1 MLILAYQ
8 FNPLDSEDLYMWEDV
23 SFPTLLG
30 AELMKPD
37 AQYIARFVVQP
48 QVVHDFA
55 QVPGN
60 SVELHRYHYW
70 DDDSFTEASRERQPA
85 QVIGTGAGRTINKSK
100 VTFELKEYTSPSA
113 GNSDPDAPGVLKITL
128 DSIIK
133 AQRLL
138 YSLGDIEQWHD
149 SIGSRTLLRDF
160 KKWHDRVYINRLLES
175 ATQKASKTQGGYY
188 NPMDLDD
195 GDTTAVVGPPEIQ
208 TKRDLVRIIK
218 DMQKRNVPQFASPS
232 GPVYHVLCDPSF
244 IAALRK
250 DNEFREVARYPGS
263 VPINALDY
271 QRGAPM
277 APPLMPVPGN
287 YHPQYMNNPNILS
300 FQGVGYGQAAYM
312 SEAFPTGSCWEGA
325 RFFSSN
331 NLPTATV
338 SLNYSSVSTDYPNAL
353 TGQQN
358 RTGYLGI
365 FMGQQVIGEGVWS
378 QGPQVVLHE
387 DTDFKRFIQVIWQ
400 YRAGWVT
407 LNQDFVTVARTYE
420 D

>member
-1 MLILAYQ
+1 
-8 FNPLDSEDLYMWEDV
+8 MWQDA
-23 SFPTLLG
+23 FPALLG
-30 AELMKPD
+30 AELLKPD

-48 QVVHDFA
+48 QVVHDFS

-60 SVELHRYHYW
+60 SVELNRYHFW
-70 DDDSFTEASRERQPA
+70 DDESFTESSRERNPT

-100 VTFELKEYTSPSA
+100 VTLELKEYTGPSA
-113 GNSDPDAPGVLKITL
+113 GVSNPSDPGVLKITV
-128 DSIIK
+128 DAIIK

-138 YSLGDIEQWHD
+138 YSLQDIEAWHD

-175 ATQKASKTQGGYY
+175 ATQKASSTQGGYY

-208 TKRDLVRIIK
+208 TKRDLTRIVK
-218 DMQKRNVPQFASPS
+218 DMLKRNVPQFPSPS
-232 GPVYHVLCDPSF
+232 GPVYHCLCDPSF

-250 DNEFREVARYPGS
+250 DDEFREVARYPGS
-263 VPINALDY
+263 IPISALEY
-271 QRGAPM
+271 GGQPM
-277 APPLMPVPGN
+277 AAPAMPVPGN
-287 YHPQYMNNPNILS
+287 YNPQYMNNPNLLS
-300 FQGVGYGQAAYM
+300 FQGGGYGQAHYM
-312 SEAFPTGSCWEGA
+312 SEAFPTGFCWEGV

-338 SLNYSSVSTDYPNAL
+338 SLNYSSVSTDYPNTS
-353 TGQQN
+353 TGQAN
-358 RTGYLGI
+358 RTGYLGV

-378 QGPQVVLHE
+378 TGPQVVLHE

-407 LNQDFVTVARTYE
+407 LNQDFVTIARTYE
-420 D
+420 N